1 MDLELRH
8 HRYAIALAE
17 HRHFLRAARA
27 LGISQPALSRSIQ
40 ELERRMGA
48 VLFHRSRDGVEATD
62 VGRVFLARAHAVL
75 AHVGDLEREMRLM
88 QGLGAIELRVGAG
101 VYPSEMFVAA
111 AIAHLAKSHPQL
123 KLTIVSNSI
132 DVLLQMLRR
141 REIDLVIGD
150 LKTAEADRS
159 VRATPMAWHRGY
171 LVVRAGHPLLRE
183 PKIRMKDVLR
193 FPLAL
198 TTRVPPDLL
207 SQLFQG
213 RGERGASPNLLP
225 AITCDS
231 PSVMKTIVAESDAI
245 TLMPVSL
252 IRREL
257 ADGTL
262 TTLPVEA
269 PWLGRTFAL
278 IELPTRTP
286 SPAAEQFMRHVIEL
300 DAQAA
305 RVEMPTARRAPRVAR
320 AAEKHDS
327 SPLRT
332 RKNATKRGS

>member
-8 HRYAIALAE
+8 HRHAIALAD

-40 ELERRMGA
+40 ELERRLGS

-62 VGRVFLARAHAVL
+62 AGRVFLAQARAVL
-75 AHVGDLEREMRLM
+75 AHVGDLEREMQLM
-88 QGLGAIELRVGAG
+88 RGLGSGELRVGAG

-111 AIAHLAKSHPQL
+111 AIARLAKSHPQL
-123 KLTIVSNSI
+123 KLTVVSNSV
-132 DVLLQMLRR
+132 DVLLQALRR

-159 VRATPMAWHRGY
+159 VRATPMAWHRGH

-183 PKIRMKDVLR
+183 PRIRMTDALR

-198 TTRVPPDLL
+198 TTRVPPDML
-207 SQLFQG
+207 SQLLQG
-213 RGERGASPNLLP
+213 RGERGVSPSLIP

-231 PSVMKTIVAESDAI
+231 PSVMKTIVIESDAI
-245 TLMPVSL
+245 TMMPMSL

-257 ADGTL
+257 TDGVL
-262 TTLPVEA
+262 RTLPIEA

-278 IELPTRTP
+278 VELPNRTP

-305 RVEMPTARRAPRVAR
+305 RMEMPTARRAPRVTR
-320 AAEKHDS
+320 AAEKRES
-327 SPLRT
+327 SPLGT
-332 RKNATKRGS
+332 RKNATKRGR